1 LTETE
6 IAELATVADA
16 ASGAADR
23 TVINNAF
30 YDTLGDRWHEAYDD
44 PVALLRAEGA
54 LKAPWIAERLRNAIS
69 RRPAR
74 VLDVGC
80 GAGFLA
86 NHLAGEGHHVVG
98 MDMSVGSLRAARSGP
113 LRGRSPSLPGTFP
126 DALSRKAWLAADA
139 YRLPFA
145 DGSFDAVCALDFLEH
160 VTAPHRVIAEAAR
173 VLRPGGQF
181 FFHTFNRNPLAW
193 LVIIKG
199 VEWFVRNTP
208 KRMHVLRLF
217 LKPAEVGRFCA
228 HEGMRVR
235 EMTGMRP
242 VVSDAAFWKLL
253 ATRRVPKEFRF
264 RFTDSLALSYLGFS
278 IKNP

>member
-1 LTETE
+1 MTLIET
-6 IAELATVADA
+6 AELATIADA

-23 TVINNAF
+23 AVINNAF
-30 YDTLGDRWHEAYDD
+30 YDTLGDRWHDAYDD

-54 LKAPWIAERLRNAIS
+54 LKAPWIAQRLRIANG
-69 RRPAR
+69 RHPAR

-86 NHLAGEGHHVVG
+86 DHLAGEGHRVVG
-98 MDMSVGSLRAARSGP
+98 MDMSVGSLAAARTGP
-113 LRGRSPSLPGTFP
+113 SHGGAP
-126 DALSRKAWLAADA
+126 AAASRKSWLAADA
-139 YRLPFA
+139 YRLPFPDA
-145 DGSFDAVCALDFLEH
+145 SFDAVCALDFLEH

-173 VLRPGGQF
+173 VLRPDGLF

-208 KRMHVLRLF
+208 ERMHILPLF
-217 LKPAEVGRFCA
+217 LKPAEVGRMCA
-228 HEGMRVR
+228 REGMRVR

-242 VVSDAAFWKLL
+242 VVASAAFWKLL
-253 ATRRVPKEFRF
+253 LTRRVPEDFRF
-264 RFTDSLALSYLGFS
+264 RFTPSLALSYLGFS
-278 IKNP
+278 VKTP

>member
-1 LTETE
+1 MTETE
-6 IAELATVADA
+6 TAELATIADS

-54 LKAPWIAERLRNAIS
+54 LKAPWIAERLRMATG
-69 RRPAR
+69 RLPAR
-74 VLDVGC
+74 VLDIGC

-86 NHLAGEGHHVVG
+86 DHLAREGHRVVG
-98 MDMSVGSLRAARSGP
+98 MDMSIGSLRAAKSGP
-113 LRGRSPSLPGTFP
+113 PRGRAS
-126 DALSRKAWLAADA
+126 AAKARKAWLAADA

-145 DGSFDAVCALDFLEH
+145 DASFDAVCALDFLEH

-173 VLRPGGQF
+173 VLRPGGLF

-193 LVIIKG
+193 LIIIKG

-208 KRMHVLRLF
+208 RRMHVLTLFMKPEEVRL
-217 LKPAEVGRFCA
+217 KCA
-228 HEGMRVR
+228 REGLRVR
-235 EMTGMRP
+235 EMIGMRP
-242 VVSDAAFWKLL
+242 VVASAAFWKLL
-253 ATRRVPKEFRF
+253 ATRRVPEDFRF
-264 RFTDSLALSYLGFS
+264 RFTESLALSYLGYAV
-278 IKNP
+278 KARP